1 MKTQTV
7 RQTMSHAKFRSTTTC
22 LKKSDALIEAPN
34 ESCCFLSLICN
45 ACSPLLCHLH
55 LVILKRLYQSMISP
69 KLGVY
74 DFKIK
79 QKKDKHPLNARQ
91 QFVFLSSSS
100 FSNQMLNVHS
110 FGRPTE
116 PRTTGFSS
124 RLDLFGLLA
133 VAKLLNAADIRGGD
147 A

>member
-1 MKTQTV
+1 MQRVQSSALPSSRCHFEATV
-7 RQTMSHAKFRSTTTC
+7 S
-22 LKKSDALIEAPN
+22 
-34 ESCCFLSLICN
+34 
-45 ACSPLLCHLH
+45 
-55 LVILKRLYQSMISP
+55 
-69 KLGVY
+69 VY

-91 QFVFLSSSS
+91 LLVTVAQFVFLSSS

-133 VAKLLNAADIRGGD
+133 VAKLLNAADICGGD